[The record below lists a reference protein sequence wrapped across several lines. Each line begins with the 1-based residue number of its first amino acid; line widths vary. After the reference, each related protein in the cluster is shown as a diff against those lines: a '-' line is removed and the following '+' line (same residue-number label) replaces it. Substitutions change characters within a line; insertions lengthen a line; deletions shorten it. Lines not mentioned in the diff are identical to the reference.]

1 MLLLSGAATVAGL
14 SLAMALAWRTRMRTG
29 QSGWIDAIWSAATGL
44 AAFVLALA
52 PPSPAPIGRRALAAG
67 LILVW
72 AARLA
77 GHISARTRGAGD
89 DPRYA
94 ALAREWGADF
104 PRRLFV
110 FLQIQAAAALPL
122 VGAVAL
128 AARAPRPF
136 PDLFDLAA
144 ILVAAAALAGEA
156 MADAQLAKFRRE
168 APSGGLCEIGLWRF
182 SRHPNYFFE
191 FLFWCAWPAARLRS
205 VGRLSAGPARSGRAR
220 LDLLAAGPCQ
230 RRSAAGKAYA
240 RLARRGVRGLRPPRQ
255 RLLSRPP
262 AQLNKPC
269 ERVSLGASM
278 GSETP
283 PRPQD
288 QQRDFDAEASFVRHQ
303 LQRRPMIE
311 RLLGMFVAQ
320 PCRGRRR
327 RETKI
332 ERGADGFERQNDPGQ
347 VAVLA
352 GEHRLLILRQAGA
365 LGGAVEFVADLDLV
379 ADRSP
384 RDAARRRRSPA
395 RDRAPRAS
403 AASGDARRKASAP
416 TSRKRRRD
424 ALRAPSRAE
433 PRARQS
439 NRVPPRRQT
448 QAT

>member
-1 MLLLSGAATVAGL
+1 MLLFSGAATVAGL

-52 PPSPAPIGRRALAAG
+52 PPSSAPIGRRALAAG

-77 GHISARTRGAGD
+77 GHIAARTRGGGD

-191 FLFWCAWPAARLRS
+191 FLFWCAWP
-205 VGRLSAGPARSGRAR
+205 
-220 LDLLAAGPCQ
+220 LLAFDPSGDYPQGLFAL
-230 RRSAAGKAYA
+230 AAPAFIYWLLAHVSGVPLLEKHMRASRGAAFEDYA
-240 RLARRGVRGLRPPRQ
+240 R
-255 RLLSRPP
+255 
-262 AQLNKPC
+262 
-269 ERVSLGASM
+269 RVNA
-278 GSETP
+278 
-283 PRPQD
+283 
-288 QQRDFDAEASFVRHQ
+288 FF
-303 LQRRPMIE
+303 
-311 RLLGMFVAQ
+311 
-320 PCRGRRR
+320 
-327 RETKI
+327 
-332 ERGADGFERQNDPGQ
+332 PG
-347 VAVLA
+347 
-352 GEHRLLILRQAGA
+352 
-365 LGGAVEFVADLDLV
+365 
-379 ADRSP
+379 
-384 RDAARRRRSPA
+384 
-395 RDRAPRAS
+395 
-403 AASGDARRKASAP
+403 
-416 TSRKRRRD
+416 
-424 ALRAPSRAE
+424 
-433 PRARQS
+433 
-439 NRVPPRRQT
+439 PRRN
-448 QAT
+448 